1 MTQEGKKGRLAT
13 QVTVIK
19 MKIIRFMPG
28 DVLVMKKNHPC
39 GSDRFDVLRVG
50 SDIRVRCQGCG
61 RDVTVPR
68 VKLEHN
74 IKEVEAAQTDNAAG
88 KDE

>member
-1 MTQEGKKGRLAT
+1 
-13 QVTVIK
+13 

-28 DVLVMKKNHPC
+28 DVLVMKKKHPC
-39 GSDRFDVLRVG
+39 GGDRFDVLRVG
-50 SDIRVRCQGCG
+50 SDIRVRCQNCG

-74 IKEVEAAQTDNAAG
+74 IKEVEAADKNTAAAEDN
-88 KDE
+88 E